1 MVLPCAKV
9 QMQCKYKQ
17 SEGKSNLEILK
28 RWEKHQFYTA
38 FIKNISIVAALKK
51 PTTLPAPTPGN
62 VSNWNA
68 SSSWG
73 SGGSGGGETNDDDGG
88 WSQGPPASGSGWTSK
103 SVLSLVWSIL
113 KLEES
118 ANYL

>member
-1 MVLPCAKV
+1 MNTIQHL
-9 QMQCKYKQ
+9 
-17 SEGKSNLEILK
+17 L
-28 RWEKHQFYTA
+28 RTF
-38 FIKNISIVAALKK
+38 SIAAALKK
-51 PTTLPAPTPGN
+51 PTTLPASTPGN

-103 SVLSLVWSIL
+103 SVLSLV
-113 KLEES
+113 
-118 ANYL
+118 